1 MIKLRCSVQLWT
13 AWQHN
18 QYQLNTEGG
27 PQLLLGGH
35 PCGPRHLTY
44 PWLNNPVALQHWP
57 FHEHLSEY
65 MNTQF
70 NTSDPWTTQH
80 RPINLLMFF
89 NWYKLM
95 GSTNLALWRWWSWS
109 GWPWW
114 LSPPIKGAVV
124 TSSSG
129 SPTLNSGPGLQQ
141 WHRNQEKEIA
151 PSPRSRVRGWRGR
164 SARPP
169 ASGGGCAKALPPNSA
184 AQLP

>member
-44 PWLNNPVALQHWP
+44 PWLNKPVALQHWP

-65 MNTQF
+65 INTQF
-70 NTSDPWTTQH
+70 HTSDPWTTQH
-80 RPINLLMFF
+80 RLNNLLMFF
-89 NWYKLM
+89 NRYKLM

-114 LSPPIKGAVV
+114 LSPPSRELWSRPAAALQLSTVALV
-124 TSSSG
+124 SSSG
-129 SPTLNSGPGLQQ
+129 TGI
-141 WHRNQEKEIA
+141 RRRK
-151 PSPRSRVRGWRGR
+151 
-164 SARPP
+164 
-169 ASGGGCAKALPPNSA
+169 
-184 AQLP
+184 